1 MNYSNKILLFF
12 VITIVSCFPKEE
24 KVEPSPRIYQSVSVD
39 AGPTKNDVL
48 FYSLD
53 AGRIVAKAS
62 PMEWDLYIDNEVIRI
77 NYFRSMSVAKTNKN
91 WEEIN
96 DTSGLS
102 FSFLTDQ
109 ISDTLSQWEL
119 SENQIYVLNMGL
131 DNEYEPLGF
140 MVFQASRTSDGVI
153 LKYRDLDGTNEW
165 TNQISEDYFYYH
177 LKNEQRLNLPND
189 KEFDIA
195 LGKYTDY
202 ITVDDIS
209 QDYTIYGAI
218 VGNASAYLL
227 DDDFETIDANDFDE
241 KKGLRSINK
250 FRKGPIHYK
259 LWLLILDNYLNKIDT
274 TTESIMVFL
283 SKNAS
288 RKTISLILTELE
300 NEQLIIRKKSISD
313 NRITLIEPTQLTIQE
328 FNEWIQTFK
337 SALNSI

>member
-12 VITIVSCFPKEE
+12 IITIVSCFPKEE

-165 TNQISEDYFYYH
+165 TNQISEDHFYYH

-189 KEFDIA
+189 KEYDIA

-227 DDDFETIDANDFDE
+227 DDDFETIDANDFDVNQLSNRKDIIGWDWKRFNLE
-241 KKGLRSINK
+241 KNAYEILPKMTYMISTNSDYLCKLR
-250 FRKGPIHYK
+250 FV
-259 LWLLILDNYLNKIDT
+259 DYLNDQG
-274 TTESIMVFL
+274 
-283 SKNAS
+283 
-288 RKTISLILTELE
+288 ISGHPTFEYEIL
-300 NEQLIIRKKSISD
+300 
-313 NRITLIEPTQLTIQE
+313 
-328 FNEWIQTFK
+328 
-337 SALNSI
+337 

>member
-12 VITIVSCFPKEE
+12 IITIVSCFPKEE

-62 PMEWDLYIDNEVIRI
+62 PIEWDLYIDNEVIRI

-165 TNQISEDYFYYH
+165 TNQISEDHFYYH

-189 KEFDIA
+189 KEYDIA

-227 DDDFETIDANDFDE
+227 DDDFETIDANDFDVNQLSNRKDIIGWDWKRFNLE
-241 KKGLRSINK
+241 KNAYEILPKMTYMISTNSDYLCKLR
-250 FRKGPIHYK
+250 FV
-259 LWLLILDNYLNKIDT
+259 DYLNDQG
-274 TTESIMVFL
+274 
-283 SKNAS
+283 
-288 RKTISLILTELE
+288 ISGHPTFEYEIL
-300 NEQLIIRKKSISD
+300 
-313 NRITLIEPTQLTIQE
+313 
-328 FNEWIQTFK
+328 
-337 SALNSI
+337 

>member
-48 FYSLD
+48 LYSLD

-62 PMEWDLYIDNEVIRI
+62 PIEWDLYIDNEVIRI

-119 SENQIYVLNMGL
+119 SDNQIYVLNMGL

-165 TNQISEDYFYYH
+165 TNQISEDHFYYH
-177 LKNEQRLNLPND
+177 LKNEQPLNLPND
-189 KEFDIA
+189 KEYDIA

-202 ITVDDIS
+202 ITVDNIS

-227 DDDFETIDANDFDE
+227 DDDFETIEANDFDE
-241 KKGLRSINK
+241 NQLSNRKDIIGWDWKRFNLEKNAYEILPKMTYMISTNSDYLCKLR
-250 FRKGPIHYK
+250 FV
-259 LWLLILDNYLNKIDT
+259 DYLNDQG
-274 TTESIMVFL
+274 
-283 SKNAS
+283 
-288 RKTISLILTELE
+288 ISGHPTFEYEIL
-300 NEQLIIRKKSISD
+300 
-313 NRITLIEPTQLTIQE
+313 
-328 FNEWIQTFK
+328 
-337 SALNSI
+337 

>member
-102 FSFLTDQ
+102 FSFLTNQ

-153 LKYRDLDGTNEW
+153 LKYRDLVGTNEW

-189 KEFDIA
+189 KEYDIA

-227 DDDFETIDANDFDE
+227 DDDFETINANDFDVNQLSNRKDIIGWDWKRFNLE
-241 KKGLRSINK
+241 KNAYEILPKMTYMISTNSDYLCKLR
-250 FRKGPIHYK
+250 FV
-259 LWLLILDNYLNKIDT
+259 DYLNDQG
-274 TTESIMVFL
+274 
-283 SKNAS
+283 
-288 RKTISLILTELE
+288 ISGHPTFEYEIL
-300 NEQLIIRKKSISD
+300 
-313 NRITLIEPTQLTIQE
+313 
-328 FNEWIQTFK
+328 
-337 SALNSI
+337 

>member
-12 VITIVSCFPKEE
+12 VITIISCFPKEE

-77 NYFRSMSVAKTNKN
+77 NYFRSMSVAKTSKN

-189 KEFDIA
+189 KEYDIA

-241 KKGLRSINK
+241 NQLSNRKDIIGWDWKRFNLGKNAYEILPKMTYMISTNSDYLCKLR
-250 FRKGPIHYK
+250 FV
-259 LWLLILDNYLNKIDT
+259 DYLNDQG
-274 TTESIMVFL
+274 
-283 SKNAS
+283 
-288 RKTISLILTELE
+288 ISGHPTFEYEIL
-300 NEQLIIRKKSISD
+300 
-313 NRITLIEPTQLTIQE
+313 
-328 FNEWIQTFK
+328 
-337 SALNSI
+337 

>member
-24 KVEPSPRIYQSVSVD
+24 KVEPSPRIYQTVSVD

-48 FYSLD
+48 FYSFD

-62 PMEWDLYIDNEVIRI
+62 PMEWDLYIDNEIIRI
-77 NYFRSMSVAKTNKN
+77 NYFRSMSVAKTSKN

-140 MVFQASRTSDGVI
+140 MVFQASRTSDYVI

-165 TNQISEDYFYYH
+165 TNQISEDHFYYH

-189 KEFDIA
+189 KEYDIA

-227 DDDFETIDANDFDE
+227 DDDFETIDANDFDVNQLSNRKDIIGWDWKRFNLE
-241 KKGLRSINK
+241 KNAYEILPKMTYMISTNSDYLCKLR
-250 FRKGPIHYK
+250 FV
-259 LWLLILDNYLNKIDT
+259 DYLNDQG
-274 TTESIMVFL
+274 
-283 SKNAS
+283 
-288 RKTISLILTELE
+288 ISGHPTFEYEIL
-300 NEQLIIRKKSISD
+300 
-313 NRITLIEPTQLTIQE
+313 
-328 FNEWIQTFK
+328 
-337 SALNSI
+337 

>member
-12 VITIVSCFPKEE
+12 IITIVSCFPKEE

-165 TNQISEDYFYYH
+165 TNQICEDHFYYH

-189 KEFDIA
+189 KEYDIA

-227 DDDFETIDANDFDE
+227 DDDFETIDANDFDVNQLSNRKDIIGWDWKRFNLE
-241 KKGLRSINK
+241 KNAYEILPKMTYMISTNSDYLCKLR
-250 FRKGPIHYK
+250 FV
-259 LWLLILDNYLNKIDT
+259 DYLNDQG
-274 TTESIMVFL
+274 
-283 SKNAS
+283 
-288 RKTISLILTELE
+288 ISGHPTFEYEIL
-300 NEQLIIRKKSISD
+300 
-313 NRITLIEPTQLTIQE
+313 
-328 FNEWIQTFK
+328 
-337 SALNSI
+337 

>member
-62 PMEWDLYIDNEVIRI
+62 PIEWDLYIDNEVIRI

-119 SENQIYVLNMGL
+119 SDNQIYVLNMGL

-165 TNQISEDYFYYH
+165 TNQISEDHFYYH
-177 LKNEQRLNLPND
+177 LKNEQPLNLPND
-189 KEFDIA
+189 KEYDIA

-202 ITVDDIS
+202 ITVDNIS

-227 DDDFETIDANDFDE
+227 DDDFETIEANDFDE
-241 KKGLRSINK
+241 NQLSNRKDIIGWDWKRFNLEKNAYEILPKMTYMISTNSDYLCKLR
-250 FRKGPIHYK
+250 FV
-259 LWLLILDNYLNKIDT
+259 DYLNDQG
-274 TTESIMVFL
+274 
-283 SKNAS
+283 
-288 RKTISLILTELE
+288 ISGHPTFEYEIL
-300 NEQLIIRKKSISD
+300 
-313 NRITLIEPTQLTIQE
+313 
-328 FNEWIQTFK
+328 
-337 SALNSI
+337 

>member
-12 VITIVSCFPKEE
+12 IITIVSCFPKEE

-177 LKNEQRLNLPND
+177 LKNGQLLNLPND
-189 KEFDIA
+189 KEYDIA

-227 DDDFETIDANDFDE
+227 DDDFETIDANDFDVNQLSNRKDIIGWDWKRFNLE
-241 KKGLRSINK
+241 KNAYEILPKMTYMISTNSDYLCKLR
-250 FRKGPIHYK
+250 FV
-259 LWLLILDNYLNKIDT
+259 DYLNDQG
-274 TTESIMVFL
+274 
-283 SKNAS
+283 
-288 RKTISLILTELE
+288 ISGHPTFEYEIL
-300 NEQLIIRKKSISD
+300 
-313 NRITLIEPTQLTIQE
+313 
-328 FNEWIQTFK
+328 
-337 SALNSI
+337 

>member
-12 VITIVSCFPKEE
+12 VITIISCFPKEE

-53 AGRIVAKAS
+53 EGRVVAKAS

-77 NYFRSMSVAKTNKN
+77 NYFRSMSVAKTSKN

-189 KEFDIA
+189 KEYDIA

-241 KKGLRSINK
+241 NQLSNRKDIIGWDWKRFNLGKNAYEILPKMTYMISTNSDYLCKLR
-250 FRKGPIHYK
+250 FV
-259 LWLLILDNYLNKIDT
+259 DYLNDQG
-274 TTESIMVFL
+274 
-283 SKNAS
+283 
-288 RKTISLILTELE
+288 ISGHPTFEYEIL
-300 NEQLIIRKKSISD
+300 
-313 NRITLIEPTQLTIQE
+313 
-328 FNEWIQTFK
+328 
-337 SALNSI
+337 

>member
-12 VITIVSCFPKEE
+12 IITIVSCFPKEE

-140 MVFQASRTSDGVI
+140 MVLQASRTSDGVI

-165 TNQISEDYFYYH
+165 TNQISEDHFYYH
-177 LKNEQRLNLPND
+177 LKNEQRLDLPND
-189 KEFDIA
+189 KEYDIA

-227 DDDFETIDANDFDE
+227 DDDFETIDANDFDVNQLSNRKDIIGWDWKRFNLE
-241 KKGLRSINK
+241 KNAYEILPKMTYMISTNSDYLCKLR
-250 FRKGPIHYK
+250 FV
-259 LWLLILDNYLNKIDT
+259 DYLNDQG
-274 TTESIMVFL
+274 
-283 SKNAS
+283 
-288 RKTISLILTELE
+288 ISGHPTFEYEIL
-300 NEQLIIRKKSISD
+300 
-313 NRITLIEPTQLTIQE
+313 
-328 FNEWIQTFK
+328 
-337 SALNSI
+337 

>member
-62 PMEWDLYIDNEVIRI
+62 PIEWDLYIDNEVIRI

-165 TNQISEDYFYYH
+165 TNQISEDHFYYH

-189 KEFDIA
+189 KEYDIA

-227 DDDFETIDANDFDE
+227 DDDFETIDANDFDVNQLSNRKDIIGWDWKRFNLE
-241 KKGLRSINK
+241 KNAYEILPKMTYMISTNSDYLCKLR
-250 FRKGPIHYK
+250 FV
-259 LWLLILDNYLNKIDT
+259 DYLNDQG
-274 TTESIMVFL
+274 
-283 SKNAS
+283 
-288 RKTISLILTELE
+288 ISGHPTFEYEIL
-300 NEQLIIRKKSISD
+300 
-313 NRITLIEPTQLTIQE
+313 
-328 FNEWIQTFK
+328 
-337 SALNSI
+337 

>member
-53 AGRIVAKAS
+53 EGRVVAKAS

-77 NYFRSMSVAKTNKN
+77 NYFRSMSVAKTSKN

-131 DNEYEPLGF
+131 DNQYEPLGF

-189 KEFDIA
+189 KEYDIA

-241 KKGLRSINK
+241 NQLSNRKDIIGWDWKRFNLGKNAYEILPKMTYMISTNSDYLCKLR
-250 FRKGPIHYK
+250 FV
-259 LWLLILDNYLNKIDT
+259 DYLNDQG
-274 TTESIMVFL
+274 
-283 SKNAS
+283 
-288 RKTISLILTELE
+288 ISGHPTFEYEIL
-300 NEQLIIRKKSISD
+300 
-313 NRITLIEPTQLTIQE
+313 
-328 FNEWIQTFK
+328 
-337 SALNSI
+337 

>member
-12 VITIVSCFPKEE
+12 IITIVSCFPKEE

-53 AGRIVAKAS
+53 EGRVVAKAS

-165 TNQISEDYFYYH
+165 TNQISEDHFYYH
-177 LKNEQRLNLPND
+177 LKNEQRLDLPND
-189 KEFDIA
+189 KEYDIA

-227 DDDFETIDANDFDE
+227 DDDFETIDANDFDVNQLSNRKDIIGWDWKRFNLE
-241 KKGLRSINK
+241 KNAYEILPKMTYMISTNSDYLCKLR
-250 FRKGPIHYK
+250 FV
-259 LWLLILDNYLNKIDT
+259 DYLNDQG
-274 TTESIMVFL
+274 
-283 SKNAS
+283 
-288 RKTISLILTELE
+288 ISGHPTFEYEIL
-300 NEQLIIRKKSISD
+300 
-313 NRITLIEPTQLTIQE
+313 
-328 FNEWIQTFK
+328 
-337 SALNSI
+337 

>member
-12 VITIVSCFPKEE
+12 IITIVSCFPKEE

-77 NYFRSMSVAKTNKN
+77 NYFRSMSVAKTSKN

-119 SENQIYVLNMGL
+119 SDNQIYVLNMGL

-165 TNQISEDYFYYH
+165 TNQISEDHFYYH

-189 KEFDIA
+189 KEYDIA

-227 DDDFETIDANDFDE
+227 DDDFETIDANDFDVNQLSNRKDIIGWDWKRFNLE
-241 KKGLRSINK
+241 KNAYEILPKMTYMISTNSDYLCKLR
-250 FRKGPIHYK
+250 FV
-259 LWLLILDNYLNKIDT
+259 DYLNDQG
-274 TTESIMVFL
+274 
-283 SKNAS
+283 
-288 RKTISLILTELE
+288 ISGHPTFEYEIL
-300 NEQLIIRKKSISD
+300 
-313 NRITLIEPTQLTIQE
+313 
-328 FNEWIQTFK
+328 
-337 SALNSI
+337 

>member
-12 VITIVSCFPKEE
+12 IITIVSCFPKEE

-62 PMEWDLYIDNEVIRI
+62 PIEWDLYIDNEVIRI

-119 SENQIYVLNMGL
+119 SDNQIYVLNMGL

-165 TNQISEDYFYYH
+165 TNQISEDHFYYH

-189 KEFDIA
+189 KEYDIA

-227 DDDFETIDANDFDE
+227 DDDFETIDANDFDVNQLSNRKDIIGWDWKRFNLE
-241 KKGLRSINK
+241 KNAYEILPKMTYMISTNSDYLCKLR
-250 FRKGPIHYK
+250 FV
-259 LWLLILDNYLNKIDT
+259 DYLNDQG
-274 TTESIMVFL
+274 
-283 SKNAS
+283 
-288 RKTISLILTELE
+288 ISGHPTFEYEIL
-300 NEQLIIRKKSISD
+300 
-313 NRITLIEPTQLTIQE
+313 
-328 FNEWIQTFK
+328 
-337 SALNSI
+337 

>member
-12 VITIVSCFPKEE
+12 IITIVSCFPKEE

-53 AGRIVAKAS
+53 VGRIVAKAS

-77 NYFRSMSVAKTNKN
+77 NYFRSMSVAKTLKN

-153 LKYRDLDGTNEW
+153 LKYRDLDGTNDW
-165 TNQISEDYFYYH
+165 TNQISEDQFYYH

-189 KEFDIA
+189 KEYDIA

-218 VGNASAYLL
+218 VGNALAYLL
-227 DDDFETIDANDFDE
+227 DDDFETIDANDFDVNQLSNRKDIIGWDWKRFNLE
-241 KKGLRSINK
+241 KNAYEIRPKMTYMISTNSDYLCKLR
-250 FRKGPIHYK
+250 FV
-259 LWLLILDNYLNKIDT
+259 DYLNDQG
-274 TTESIMVFL
+274 
-283 SKNAS
+283 
-288 RKTISLILTELE
+288 ISGHPTFEYEIL
-300 NEQLIIRKKSISD
+300 
-313 NRITLIEPTQLTIQE
+313 
-328 FNEWIQTFK
+328 
-337 SALNSI
+337 

>member
-189 KEFDIA
+189 KEYDIA

-227 DDDFETIDANDFDE
+227 DDDFETINANDFDVNQLSNRKDIIGWDWKRFNLE
-241 KKGLRSINK
+241 KNAYEILPKMTYMISTNSDYLCKLR
-250 FRKGPIHYK
+250 FV
-259 LWLLILDNYLNKIDT
+259 DYLNDQG
-274 TTESIMVFL
+274 
-283 SKNAS
+283 
-288 RKTISLILTELE
+288 ISGHPTFEYEIL
-300 NEQLIIRKKSISD
+300 
-313 NRITLIEPTQLTIQE
+313 
-328 FNEWIQTFK
+328 
-337 SALNSI
+337 

>member
-12 VITIVSCFPKEE
+12 IITIVSCFPKEE

-165 TNQISEDYFYYH
+165 TNQISEDHFYYH

-189 KEFDIA
+189 KEYDIA

-227 DDDFETIDANDFDE
+227 DDDFETIDTNDFDVNQLSNRKDIIGWDWKRFNLE
-241 KKGLRSINK
+241 KNAYEILPKMTYMISTNSDYLCKLR
-250 FRKGPIHYK
+250 FV
-259 LWLLILDNYLNKIDT
+259 DYLNDQG
-274 TTESIMVFL
+274 
-283 SKNAS
+283 
-288 RKTISLILTELE
+288 ISGHPTFEYEIL
-300 NEQLIIRKKSISD
+300 
-313 NRITLIEPTQLTIQE
+313 
-328 FNEWIQTFK
+328 
-337 SALNSI
+337 

>member
-12 VITIVSCFPKEE
+12 IITIVSCFPKEE

-48 FYSLD
+48 FYYLD

-119 SENQIYVLNMGL
+119 SDNQTYVLNMGL

-140 MVFQASRTSDGVI
+140 MVFQASITSDGVI

-165 TNQISEDYFYYH
+165 TNQISEDHFYYH
-177 LKNEQRLNLPND
+177 LKNEQPLNLPND
-189 KEFDIA
+189 KEYDIA

-202 ITVDDIS
+202 ITVDNIS

-227 DDDFETIDANDFDE
+227 DDDFETIDANDFDVNQLSNRKDIIGWDWKRFNLE
-241 KKGLRSINK
+241 KNAYEILPKMTYMISTNSDYLCKLR
-250 FRKGPIHYK
+250 FV
-259 LWLLILDNYLNKIDT
+259 DYLNDQG
-274 TTESIMVFL
+274 
-283 SKNAS
+283 
-288 RKTISLILTELE
+288 ISGHPTFEYEIL
-300 NEQLIIRKKSISD
+300 
-313 NRITLIEPTQLTIQE
+313 
-328 FNEWIQTFK
+328 
-337 SALNSI
+337 

>member
-62 PMEWDLYIDNEVIRI
+62 PIEWDLYIDNEVIRI

-119 SENQIYVLNMGL
+119 SDNQIYVLNMGL

-165 TNQISEDYFYYH
+165 TNQISEDHFYYH

-189 KEFDIA
+189 KEYDIA

-227 DDDFETIDANDFDE
+227 DDDFETIDANDFDVNQLSNRKDIIGWDWKRFNLE
-241 KKGLRSINK
+241 KNAYEILPKMTYMISTNSDYLCKLR
-250 FRKGPIHYK
+250 FV
-259 LWLLILDNYLNKIDT
+259 DYLNDQG
-274 TTESIMVFL
+274 
-283 SKNAS
+283 
-288 RKTISLILTELE
+288 ISGHPTFEYEIL
-300 NEQLIIRKKSISD
+300 
-313 NRITLIEPTQLTIQE
+313 
-328 FNEWIQTFK
+328 
-337 SALNSI
+337 

>member
-77 NYFRSMSVAKTNKN
+77 NYFRSMSVAKTSKN

-96 DTSGLS
+96 DTLGLS

-153 LKYRDLDGTNEW
+153 LKYRDLVGTNEW

-189 KEFDIA
+189 KEYDIA

-227 DDDFETIDANDFDE
+227 DDDFETINANDFDVNQLSNRKDIIGWDWKRFNLE
-241 KKGLRSINK
+241 KNAYEILPKMTYMISTNSDYLCKLR
-250 FRKGPIHYK
+250 FV
-259 LWLLILDNYLNKIDT
+259 DYLNDQG
-274 TTESIMVFL
+274 
-283 SKNAS
+283 
-288 RKTISLILTELE
+288 ISGHPTFEYEIL
-300 NEQLIIRKKSISD
+300 
-313 NRITLIEPTQLTIQE
+313 
-328 FNEWIQTFK
+328 
-337 SALNSI
+337 

>member
-62 PMEWDLYIDNEVIRI
+62 PIEWDLYIDNEAIRI

-119 SENQIYVLNMGL
+119 SDNQIYVLNMGL

-165 TNQISEDYFYYH
+165 TNQISEDHFYYH
-177 LKNEQRLNLPND
+177 LKNEQPLNLPND
-189 KEFDIA
+189 KEYDIA

-202 ITVDDIS
+202 ITVDNIS

-227 DDDFETIDANDFDE
+227 DDDFETIEANDFDE
-241 KKGLRSINK
+241 NQLSNRKDIIGWDWKRFNLEKNAYEILPKMTYMISTNSDYLCKLR
-250 FRKGPIHYK
+250 FV
-259 LWLLILDNYLNKIDT
+259 DYLNDQG
-274 TTESIMVFL
+274 
-283 SKNAS
+283 
-288 RKTISLILTELE
+288 ISGHPTFEYEIL
-300 NEQLIIRKKSISD
+300 
-313 NRITLIEPTQLTIQE
+313 
-328 FNEWIQTFK
+328 
-337 SALNSI
+337 

>member
-12 VITIVSCFPKEE
+12 IITIVSCFPKEE

-62 PMEWDLYIDNEVIRI
+62 PIEWDLYIDNEVIRI

-119 SENQIYVLNMGL
+119 SENQIYILNMGL

-140 MVFQASRTSDGVI
+140 MVFQASITSDGVI

-165 TNQISEDYFYYH
+165 TNQISEDHFYYH
-177 LKNEQRLNLPND
+177 LKNEQPLNLPND
-189 KEFDIA
+189 KEYDIA

-202 ITVDDIS
+202 ITVDNIS

-227 DDDFETIDANDFDE
+227 DDDFETIEANDFDE
-241 KKGLRSINK
+241 NQLSNRKDIIGWDWKRFNLEKNAYEILPKMTYMISTNSDYLCKLR
-250 FRKGPIHYK
+250 FV
-259 LWLLILDNYLNKIDT
+259 DYLNDQG
-274 TTESIMVFL
+274 
-283 SKNAS
+283 
-288 RKTISLILTELE
+288 ISGHPTFEYEIL
-300 NEQLIIRKKSISD
+300 
-313 NRITLIEPTQLTIQE
+313 
-328 FNEWIQTFK
+328 
-337 SALNSI
+337 

>member
-53 AGRIVAKAS
+53 EGRVVAKAS

-165 TNQISEDYFYYH
+165 TNQISEDHFYYH
-177 LKNEQRLNLPND
+177 LKNEQRLDLPND
-189 KEFDIA
+189 KEYDIA

-227 DDDFETIDANDFDE
+227 DDDFETIDANDFDVNQLSNRKDIIGWDWKRFNLE
-241 KKGLRSINK
+241 KNAYEILPKMTYMISTNSDYLCKLR
-250 FRKGPIHYK
+250 FV
-259 LWLLILDNYLNKIDT
+259 DYLNDQG
-274 TTESIMVFL
+274 
-283 SKNAS
+283 
-288 RKTISLILTELE
+288 ISGHPTFEYEIL
-300 NEQLIIRKKSISD
+300 
-313 NRITLIEPTQLTIQE
+313 
-328 FNEWIQTFK
+328 
-337 SALNSI
+337 

>member
-39 AGPTKNDVL
+39 SGPTKNDVL

-165 TNQISEDYFYYH
+165 TNQISEDHFYYH

-189 KEFDIA
+189 KEYDIA

-227 DDDFETIDANDFDE
+227 DDDFETIDANDFDVNQLSNRKDIIGWDWKRFNLE
-241 KKGLRSINK
+241 KNAYEILPKMTYMISTNSDYLCKLR
-250 FRKGPIHYK
+250 FV
-259 LWLLILDNYLNKIDT
+259 DYLNDQG
-274 TTESIMVFL
+274 
-283 SKNAS
+283 
-288 RKTISLILTELE
+288 ISGHPTFEYEIL
-300 NEQLIIRKKSISD
+300 
-313 NRITLIEPTQLTIQE
+313 
-328 FNEWIQTFK
+328 
-337 SALNSI
+337 

>member
-12 VITIVSCFPKEE
+12 IITIVSCFPKEE

-62 PMEWDLYIDNEVIRI
+62 PIEWDLYIDNEAIRI

-119 SENQIYVLNMGL
+119 SDNQIYVLNMGL

-165 TNQISEDYFYYH
+165 TNQISEDHFYYH

-189 KEFDIA
+189 KEYDIA

-227 DDDFETIDANDFDE
+227 DDDFETIDANDFDVNQLSNRKDIIGWDWKRFNLE
-241 KKGLRSINK
+241 KNAYEILPKMTYMISTNSDYLCKLR
-250 FRKGPIHYK
+250 FV
-259 LWLLILDNYLNKIDT
+259 DYLNDQG
-274 TTESIMVFL
+274 
-283 SKNAS
+283 
-288 RKTISLILTELE
+288 ISGHPTFEYEIL
-300 NEQLIIRKKSISD
+300 
-313 NRITLIEPTQLTIQE
+313 
-328 FNEWIQTFK
+328 
-337 SALNSI
+337 

>member
-165 TNQISEDYFYYH
+165 TNQISEDHFYYH
-177 LKNEQRLNLPND
+177 LKNEQRLNLPNV
-189 KEFDIA
+189 KEYDIA

-227 DDDFETIDANDFDE
+227 DDDFETIDANDFDVNQLSNRKDIIGWDWKRFNLE
-241 KKGLRSINK
+241 KNAYEILPKMTYMISTNSDYLCKLR
-250 FRKGPIHYK
+250 FV
-259 LWLLILDNYLNKIDT
+259 DYLNDQG
-274 TTESIMVFL
+274 
-283 SKNAS
+283 
-288 RKTISLILTELE
+288 ISGHPTFEYEIL
-300 NEQLIIRKKSISD
+300 
-313 NRITLIEPTQLTIQE
+313 
-328 FNEWIQTFK
+328 
-337 SALNSI
+337 

>member
-24 KVEPSPRIYQSVSVD
+24 KVEPSPRIYQTVSVD

-48 FYSLD
+48 FYSFD

-62 PMEWDLYIDNEVIRI
+62 PMEWDLYIDNEIIRI
-77 NYFRSMSVAKTNKN
+77 NYFRSMSVAKTSKN

-140 MVFQASRTSDGVI
+140 MVFQASRTSDYVI

-165 TNQISEDYFYYH
+165 TNQISEDHFYYH

-189 KEFDIA
+189 KEYDIA

-227 DDDFETIDANDFDE
+227 DDDFETIEANDFDVNQLSNRKDIIGWDWKRFNLE
-241 KKGLRSINK
+241 KNAYEILPKMTYMISTNSDYLCKLR
-250 FRKGPIHYK
+250 FV
-259 LWLLILDNYLNKIDT
+259 DYLNDQG
-274 TTESIMVFL
+274 
-283 SKNAS
+283 
-288 RKTISLILTELE
+288 ISGHPTFEYEIL
-300 NEQLIIRKKSISD
+300 
-313 NRITLIEPTQLTIQE
+313 
-328 FNEWIQTFK
+328 
-337 SALNSI
+337 

>member
-12 VITIVSCFPKEE
+12 IITIVSCFPKEE
-24 KVEPSPRIYQSVSVD
+24 KVEPSLRIYQSVSVD

-165 TNQISEDYFYYH
+165 TNQISEDHFYYH

-189 KEFDIA
+189 KEYDIA

-227 DDDFETIDANDFDE
+227 DDDFETIDANDFDVNQLSNRKDIIGWDWKRFNLE
-241 KKGLRSINK
+241 KNAYEILPKMTYMISTNSDYLCKLR
-250 FRKGPIHYK
+250 FV
-259 LWLLILDNYLNKIDT
+259 DYLNDQG
-274 TTESIMVFL
+274 
-283 SKNAS
+283 
-288 RKTISLILTELE
+288 ISGHPTFEYEIL
-300 NEQLIIRKKSISD
+300 
-313 NRITLIEPTQLTIQE
+313 
-328 FNEWIQTFK
+328 
-337 SALNSI
+337 

>member
-12 VITIVSCFPKEE
+12 IITIVSCFPKEE

-77 NYFRSMSVAKTNKN
+77 NYFRSMSVAKTSKN

-165 TNQISEDYFYYH
+165 TNQISEDHFYYH

-189 KEFDIA
+189 KEYDIA

-227 DDDFETIDANDFDE
+227 DDDFETIDANDFDVNQLSNRKDIIGWDWKRFNLE
-241 KKGLRSINK
+241 KNAYEILPKMTYMISTNSDYLCKLR
-250 FRKGPIHYK
+250 FV
-259 LWLLILDNYLNKIDT
+259 DYLNDQG
-274 TTESIMVFL
+274 
-283 SKNAS
+283 
-288 RKTISLILTELE
+288 ISGHPTFEYEIL
-300 NEQLIIRKKSISD
+300 
-313 NRITLIEPTQLTIQE
+313 
-328 FNEWIQTFK
+328 
-337 SALNSI
+337 

>member
-62 PMEWDLYIDNEVIRI
+62 PIEWDLYIDNEVIRI

-119 SENQIYVLNMGL
+119 SENQIYILNMGL

-140 MVFQASRTSDGVI
+140 MVFQASITSDGVI

-165 TNQISEDYFYYH
+165 TNQISEDHFYYH
-177 LKNEQRLNLPND
+177 LKNEQPLNLPND
-189 KEFDIA
+189 KEYDIA

-202 ITVDDIS
+202 ITVDNIS

-227 DDDFETIDANDFDE
+227 DDDFETIEANDFDE
-241 KKGLRSINK
+241 NQLSNRKDIIGWDWKRFNLEKNAYEILPKMTYMISTNSDYLCKLR
-250 FRKGPIHYK
+250 FV
-259 LWLLILDNYLNKIDT
+259 DYLNDQG
-274 TTESIMVFL
+274 
-283 SKNAS
+283 
-288 RKTISLILTELE
+288 ISGHPTFEYEIL
-300 NEQLIIRKKSISD
+300 
-313 NRITLIEPTQLTIQE
+313 
-328 FNEWIQTFK
+328 
-337 SALNSI
+337 

>member
-24 KVEPSPRIYQSVSVD
+24 KVEPSLRIYQSVSVD

-48 FYSLD
+48 FYSFG

-62 PMEWDLYIDNEVIRI
+62 PMEWDLYIDNEIIRI
-77 NYFRSMSVAKTNKN
+77 NYFRSMSVAKTSKN

-165 TNQISEDYFYYH
+165 TNQISEDHFYYH

-189 KEFDIA
+189 KEYDIA

-227 DDDFETIDANDFDE
+227 DDDFETIEANDFDVNQLSNRKDIIGWDWKRFNLE
-241 KKGLRSINK
+241 KNAYEILPKMTYMISTNSDYLCKLR
-250 FRKGPIHYK
+250 FV
-259 LWLLILDNYLNKIDT
+259 DYLNDQG
-274 TTESIMVFL
+274 
-283 SKNAS
+283 
-288 RKTISLILTELE
+288 ISGHPTFEYEIL
-300 NEQLIIRKKSISD
+300 
-313 NRITLIEPTQLTIQE
+313 
-328 FNEWIQTFK
+328 
-337 SALNSI
+337 

>member
-165 TNQISEDYFYYH
+165 TNQISEDHFYYH
-177 LKNEQRLNLPND
+177 LKNKQRLNLPND
-189 KEFDIA
+189 KEYDIA

-227 DDDFETIDANDFDE
+227 DDDFETIDANDFDVNQLSNRKDIIGWDWKRFNLE
-241 KKGLRSINK
+241 KNAYEILPKMTYMISTNSDYLCKLR
-250 FRKGPIHYK
+250 FV
-259 LWLLILDNYLNKIDT
+259 DYLNDQG
-274 TTESIMVFL
+274 
-283 SKNAS
+283 
-288 RKTISLILTELE
+288 ISGHPTFEYEIL
-300 NEQLIIRKKSISD
+300 
-313 NRITLIEPTQLTIQE
+313 
-328 FNEWIQTFK
+328 
-337 SALNSI
+337 

>member
-12 VITIVSCFPKEE
+12 IITIVSCFPKEE

-77 NYFRSMSVAKTNKN
+77 NYFRSMSVAKTSKN

-119 SENQIYVLNMGL
+119 SDNQIYVLNMGL

-165 TNQISEDYFYYH
+165 TNQISEDHFYYH
-177 LKNEQRLNLPND
+177 LKNEQPLNLPND
-189 KEFDIA
+189 KEYDIA

-227 DDDFETIDANDFDE
+227 DDDFETIDANDFDVNQLSNRKDIIGWDWKRFNLE
-241 KKGLRSINK
+241 KNAYEILPKMTYMISTNSDYLCKLR
-250 FRKGPIHYK
+250 FV
-259 LWLLILDNYLNKIDT
+259 DYLNDQG
-274 TTESIMVFL
+274 
-283 SKNAS
+283 
-288 RKTISLILTELE
+288 ISGHPTFEYEIL
-300 NEQLIIRKKSISD
+300 
-313 NRITLIEPTQLTIQE
+313 
-328 FNEWIQTFK
+328 
-337 SALNSI
+337 

>member
-62 PMEWDLYIDNEVIRI
+62 PIEWDLYIDNEAIRI

-119 SENQIYVLNMGL
+119 SDNQIYVLNMGL

-165 TNQISEDYFYYH
+165 TNQISEDHFYYH
-177 LKNEQRLNLPND
+177 LKNEQLLNLPND
-189 KEFDIA
+189 KEYDIA

-227 DDDFETIDANDFDE
+227 DDDFETIDANDFDVNQLSNRKDIIGWDWKRFNLE
-241 KKGLRSINK
+241 KNAYEILPKMTYMISTNSDYLCKLR
-250 FRKGPIHYK
+250 FV
-259 LWLLILDNYLNKIDT
+259 DYLNDQG
-274 TTESIMVFL
+274 
-283 SKNAS
+283 
-288 RKTISLILTELE
+288 ISGHPTFEYEIL
-300 NEQLIIRKKSISD
+300 
-313 NRITLIEPTQLTIQE
+313 
-328 FNEWIQTFK
+328 
-337 SALNSI
+337 

>member
-77 NYFRSMSVAKTNKN
+77 NYFRSMSVAKTSKN

-177 LKNEQRLNLPND
+177 LKNGQRLNLPND
-189 KEFDIA
+189 KEYDIA

-227 DDDFETIDANDFDE
+227 DDDFETIDANDFDVNQLSNRKDIIGWDWKRFNLE
-241 KKGLRSINK
+241 KNAYEILPKMTYMISTNSDYLCKLR
-250 FRKGPIHYK
+250 FV
-259 LWLLILDNYLNKIDT
+259 DYLNDQG
-274 TTESIMVFL
+274 
-283 SKNAS
+283 
-288 RKTISLILTELE
+288 ISGHPTFEYEIL
-300 NEQLIIRKKSISD
+300 
-313 NRITLIEPTQLTIQE
+313 
-328 FNEWIQTFK
+328 
-337 SALNSI
+337 

>member
-12 VITIVSCFPKEE
+12 IITIVSCFPKEE

-48 FYSLD
+48 FYYLD

-119 SENQIYVLNMGL
+119 SDNQIYVLNMGL

-140 MVFQASRTSDGVI
+140 MVFQASITSDGVI

-165 TNQISEDYFYYH
+165 TNQISEDHFYYH
-177 LKNEQRLNLPND
+177 LKNEQPLNLPND
-189 KEFDIA
+189 KEYDIA

-202 ITVDDIS
+202 ITVDNIS

-227 DDDFETIDANDFDE
+227 DDDFETIDANDFDVNQLSNRKDIIGWDWKRFNLE
-241 KKGLRSINK
+241 KNAYEILPKMTYMISTNSDYLCKLR
-250 FRKGPIHYK
+250 FV
-259 LWLLILDNYLNKIDT
+259 DYLNDQG
-274 TTESIMVFL
+274 
-283 SKNAS
+283 
-288 RKTISLILTELE
+288 ISGHPTFEYEIL
-300 NEQLIIRKKSISD
+300 
-313 NRITLIEPTQLTIQE
+313 
-328 FNEWIQTFK
+328 
-337 SALNSI
+337 